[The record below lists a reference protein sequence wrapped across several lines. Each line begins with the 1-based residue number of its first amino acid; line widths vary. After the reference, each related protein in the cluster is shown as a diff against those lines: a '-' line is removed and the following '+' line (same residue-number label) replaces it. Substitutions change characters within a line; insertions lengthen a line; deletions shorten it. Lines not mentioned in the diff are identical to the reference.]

1 MFISD
6 SELGKEIYMPRANKN
21 IPTIQKVKPVSV
33 LQTTSLEEMFVNEND
48 LDELRDA

>member
-33 LQTTSLEEMFVNEND
+33 LQTTSPEEMFVNEND